1 MNRFA
6 HILLVAL
13 ALAVAG
19 PSPLR
24 AQGTSTPALLAADP
38 ALSGPYASTVL
49 LVMPSEDGSHLGFVL
64 NRPTATRVSAVLPEV
79 PEATKVV
86 SPVYFGWPFFRG
98 VLSALV
104 RTPLPPTEDALQVM
118 PDLYVVHGR
127 DEAAQVAE
135 RVPSRARFYVGLV
148 VWQRGE
154 LQSELEAGAWIVA
167 EPDVELVIGGS
178 ADTLWERV
186 LERVQTL
193 VALR

>member
-1 MNRFA
+1 M
-6 HILLVAL
+6 LVVAL

-19 PSPLR
+19 PSPLH
-24 AQGTSTPALLAADP
+24 AQGADAPALLAADP
-38 ALSGPYASTVL
+38 TISGPYAGAVL
-49 LVMPSEDGSHLGFVL
+49 FVLPAENGSHLGFVL
-64 NRPTATRVSAVLPEV
+64 NRPTATRLAAVLPEV
-79 PEATKVV
+79 PEADEVV
-86 SPVYFGWPFFRG
+86 SPVYFGGPFFRG

-104 RTPLPPTEDALQVM
+104 RTPLPPTEDAVQVL

-135 RVPSRARFYVGLV
+135 RVPLRARFYLGLV

>member
-1 MNRFA
+1 M
-6 HILLVAL
+6 LVVAL

-19 PSPLR
+19 PSPLH
-24 AQGTSTPALLAADP
+24 AQGADAPALLAADP
-38 ALSGPYASTVL
+38 TISGPYAGAVL
-49 LVMPSEDGSHLGFVL
+49 FVLPAENGSHLGFVL

-79 PEATKVV
+79 PEADEVV
-86 SPVYFGWPFFRG
+86 SPVYFGGPFFRG

-104 RTPLPPTEDALQVM
+104 RTPLPPTEDAVQVL

-135 RVPSRARFYVGLV
+135 RVPLRARFYLGLV